1 MLYNVF
7 NYRKFLL
14 CADYRMFIISLSV
27 TASETPQNMWEIAH
41 VWEHEENSQTTDVIA
56 YLMQYLFDKVLLF
69 FFFSKK
75 RK

>member
-7 NYRKFLL
+7 NYGKFLL
-14 CADYRMFIISLSV
+14 CAHYHMFILSLSA

-41 VWEHEENSQTTDVIA
+41 VWEYEENSQTTDVIA

-69 FFFSKK
+69 FFQ
-75 RK
+75 